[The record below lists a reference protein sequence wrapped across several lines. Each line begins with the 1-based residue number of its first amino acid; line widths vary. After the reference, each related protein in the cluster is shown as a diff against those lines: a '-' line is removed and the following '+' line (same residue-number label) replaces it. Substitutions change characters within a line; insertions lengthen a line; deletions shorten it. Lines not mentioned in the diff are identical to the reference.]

1 MQSLQER
8 LRAGYLSDKTLNLS
22 PTGARASCPPSVRQ
36 HAQNLRF
43 HSTFTLLTQTH
54 PPAAPAGKMPALQGC
69 HCVKS
74 SWVLLRA
81 ALNGFYG
88 QGRLL
93 FYALRLKHGTFG
105 KGFDSRQVLRFTN

>member
-1 MQSLQER
+1 MPTERAPARSESSLS
-8 LRAGYLSDKTLNLS
+8 LYIHLTNADS
-22 PTGARASCPPSVRQ
+22 PPCGAQ
-36 HAQNLRF
+36 
-43 HSTFTLLTQTH
+43 
-54 PPAAPAGKMPALQGC
+54 AGKMPALQGC

>member
-8 LRAGYLSDKTLNLS
+8 LRPGYLSDKTLNLN

-43 HSTFTLLTQTH
+43 HSTFTLLTQTR
-54 PPAAPAGKMPALQGC
+54 ACGAQAGKMPALQGC

-74 SWVLLRA
+74 SWVLLRT
-81 ALNGFYG
+81 ALNCFYG
-88 QGRLL
+88 QGCLLLYAVRLN
-93 FYALRLKHGTFG
+93 HGAIG
-105 KGFDSRQVLRFTN
+105 KGFDSRYVLGFTN